1 MTTSDPLRRRRIFT
15 AALLLLGFGGI
26 LARLFFLQVLH
37 AAELTAKADRQ
48 HQKTVT
54 VEGGRGSIVDR
65 QGKILAVNMDVP
77 SVFGIP
83 TSLDNPADVAQNL
96 ARVLHVRPDDIE
108 RKLKQERHFVWIAR
122 KLDPEL
128 GRRLEALS
136 LDGIGIVLEGRRF
149 YPNGTLLA
157 HVLGFAGMD
166 GQGLEGLERH
176 YDKYLC
182 GEKQFLVLQQDA
194 LGRTVFPKGI
204 SERAPVRGHS
214 LTLTID
220 EFTQYVAEK
229 ELDEAVTAA
238 RAKGGMAIVME
249 PKTGAILAMAL
260 SPKFDPNAMSGMSAD
275 RWRNRII
282 TDAYEPGST
291 MKVVVAAA
299 ALEERVMKPDTL
311 IYGENG
317 RMEIARTV
325 IHDHEKSGWM
335 TFSEVIQKSSNI
347 GAAKIAMQLEEA
359 RLYRYVKAFG
369 FGEKSDIDLPGEMA
383 GLMKEPKD
391 WGRRSLASIAMGQ
404 EIGVTPLQLV
414 TAISAVANGGWLM
427 KPYVVSEI
435 RDAGGHLVARIEPR
449 VRRQPIST
457 ATARTLTDILEGVV
471 TIGTGRKASVPGY
484 RVAGKTGTAQKID
497 PRTGAYSSSQL
508 VGSFVGYVPA
518 ENPRLAI
525 VVVIDEPRVEAWG
538 GVVAAPV
545 FRRIAEQVLPHLGVS
560 PQEPVKLALA
570 SVAGHAS
577 SE

>member
-1 MTTSDPLRRRRIFT
+1 MNKCDPLRRRRIF
-15 AALLLLGFGGI
+15 AAAVLLLGFGGI
-26 LARLFFLQVLH
+26 LIRLFYLQVLH
-37 AAELTAKADRQ
+37 AAELTVKADRQ

-65 QGKILAVNMDVP
+65 HGKVLAVNMDVP

-83 TSLDNPADVAQNL
+83 TSLDNPADVAHDL

-108 RKLKQERHFVWIAR
+108 RKLKQERSFVWLAR
-122 KLDPEL
+122 KLDPEQ

-136 LDGIGIVLEGRRF
+136 LDGIGVVLEGRRF
-149 YPNGTLLA
+149 YPNGTLLS

-166 GQGLEGLERH
+166 GQGLEGLERR
-176 YDKYLC
+176 YDKYLS
-182 GEKQFLVLQQDA
+182 GEKQLVVLQRDA

-204 SERAPVRGHS
+204 SERTPSPGHS

-220 EFTQYVAEK
+220 EFIQYVAEK
-229 ELDEAVTAA
+229 ELGDAVASA

-249 PKTGAILAMAL
+249 PKTGAVLAMAL
-260 SPKFDPNAMSGMSAD
+260 GPKFDPNAMSGMSAD

-291 MKVVVAAA
+291 MKVIVAAA

-311 IYGENG
+311 IYAENG
-317 RMEIARTV
+317 RMEIAHTV

-335 TFSEVIQKSSNI
+335 TFAEVIQKSSNI

-359 RLYRYVKAFG
+359 RLHRYVRAFG
-369 FGEKSDIDLPGEMA
+369 FGEKTDIDLPGEMA

-435 RDAGGHLVARIEPR
+435 RDAGGHLITRIDPH
-449 VRRQPIST
+449 VRRQPISA
-457 ATARTLTDILEGVV
+457 ATARTLTDVLEGVV
-471 TIGTGRKASVPGY
+471 TNGTGRKAAVTGY

-497 PRTGAYSSSQL
+497 PRTGAYSSSL
-508 VGSFVGYVPA
+508 LIGSFVGYVPA
-518 ENPRLAI
+518 EDPRLAI
-525 VVVIDEPRVEAWG
+525 VVVVDEPG
-538 GVVAAPV
+538 GSLG
-545 FRRIAEQVLPHLGVS
+545 RRGRG
-560 PQEPVKLALA
+560 
-570 SVAGHAS
+570 AGIQTDR
-577 SE
+577 

>member
-1 MTTSDPLRRRRIFT
+1 MNPSDPLRPRRLFT
-15 AALLLLGFGGI
+15 AMLLLLGLVGI
-26 LARLFFLQVLH
+26 LARLFYLQVLH
-37 AAELTAKADRQ
+37 AAELTVKADRQ
-48 HQKTVT
+48 HQKAVT
-54 VEGGRGSIVDR
+54 VEGGRGAIVDR
-65 QGKILAVNMDVP
+65 QGKVLAVNMDVP

-83 TSLDNPADVAQNL
+83 TSLDDPTGTAHDL

-108 RKLKQERHFVWIAR
+108 RKLKQERSFVWIAR
-122 KLDPEL
+122 KLDPEQ
-128 GRRLEALS
+128 GRRLQELS

-149 YPNGTLLA
+149 YPNGAFLS
-157 HVLGFAGMD
+157 HVMGFAGMD

-176 YDKYLC
+176 YDRYLS
-182 GEKQFLVLQQDA
+182 GEKQLIVLQRDA
-194 LGRTVFPKGI
+194 LGRTVFPKGV
-204 SERAPVRGHS
+204 SERTPSPGHN

-220 EFTQYVAEK
+220 EFVQYVSEK
-229 ELDEAVTAA
+229 ELNDAVTSA
-238 RAKGGMAIVME
+238 RAKGGMALVMD
-249 PKTGAILAMAL
+249 PATGAVLAMAL
-260 SPKFDPNAMSGMSAD
+260 SPRFDPNAMSGISAD

-291 MKVVVAAA
+291 MKVIVAAA
-299 ALEERVMKPDTL
+299 ALEERVMRPDSL

-335 TFSEVIQKSSNI
+335 TFAEVVQKSSNI

-383 GLMKEPKD
+383 GLTKEPKD

-414 TAISAVANGGWLM
+414 TAISAVANGGSLM

-435 RDAGGHLVARIEPR
+435 RDAGGHLVARMDPH
-449 VRRQPIST
+449 VRRRPISP

-471 TIGTGRKASVPGY
+471 TNGTGRNAAVPGY

-497 PRTGAYSSSQL
+497 PRTGAYSSSLL
-508 VGSFVGYVPA
+508 VGSFVGYVPV
-518 ENPRLAI
+518 ENPRVAI
-525 VVVIDEPRVEAWG
+525 VVVIDEPKVEAWG
-538 GVVAAPV
+538 GIVAAPV
-545 FRRIAEQVLPHLGVS
+545 FRRIAEQVLPYLGVS
-560 PQEPVKLALA
+560 PQGPMKVALA
-570 SVAGHAS
+570 SPP
-577 SE
+577 

>member
-1 MTTSDPLRRRRIFT
+1 MTKSDLLRHRRVFVGM
-15 AALLLLGFGGI
+15 LFLLGFSGI

-54 VEGGRGSIVDR
+54 VEGGRGAIVDR
-65 QGKILAVNMDVP
+65 QGKVLAVNMDVP

-83 TSLDNPADVAQNL
+83 TSLDNPSGVAHDL

-108 RKLKQERHFVWIAR
+108 RKLRQERSFVWIAR
-122 KLDPEL
+122 KLDPEQ
-128 GRRLEALS
+128 GRRLAALS

-149 YPNGTLLA
+149 YPNGTLLS

-166 GQGLEGLERH
+166 GQGLEGLERR
-176 YDKYLC
+176 YDKYLS
-182 GEKQFLVLQQDA
+182 GEKRLVVLQRDA

-204 SERAPVRGHS
+204 SERAPTPGHS

-220 EFTQYVAEK
+220 EFIQYVAEK
-229 ELDEAVTAA
+229 ELDEAVTSA
-238 RAKGGMAIVME
+238 RAKGGMALVME

-260 SPKFDPNAMSGMSAD
+260 SPKFDPNTMSGMSAD
-275 RWRNRII
+275 RWRNRMI

-299 ALEERVMKPDTL
+299 ALEERVMKPYSL
-311 IYGENG
+311 VYGENG

-335 TFSEVIQKSSNI
+335 TFAEVIQKSSNI

-369 FGEKSDIDLPGEMA
+369 FGEKSDIDLPGEIA

-414 TAISAVANGGWLM
+414 TAISAIANGGWLM

-435 RDAGGHLVARIEPR
+435 RDAGGHLVGRIEPH

-457 ATARTLTDILEGVV
+457 ATARMLTEILEGVV
-471 TIGTGRKASVPGY
+471 TIGTGRKAAVPGY

-497 PRTGAYSSSQL
+497 PRTGAYSSSLL

-518 ENPRLAI
+518 EDPRLAI
-525 VVVIDEPRVEAWG
+525 VVVIDEPKAEAWG

-560 PQEPVKLALA
+560 PQEPPKLALA
-570 SVAGHAS
+570 S
-577 SE
+577 

>member
-1 MTTSDPLRRRRIFT
+1 MMTSDPLRRRRILT
-15 AALLLLGFGGI
+15 AVLLVVGFGGI
-26 LARLFFLQVLH
+26 LVRLFFLQVLH

-54 VEGGRGSIVDR
+54 VEGGRGTIVDR

-83 TSLDNPADVAQNL
+83 TSLNNPAGVAHDL

-122 KLDPEL
+122 KLDPEQ

-149 YPNGTLLA
+149 YPNGALLS

-166 GQGLEGLERH
+166 GQGLEGLERR
-176 YDKYLC
+176 YDAYLS
-182 GEKQFLVLQQDA
+182 GEKQFVVLQRDA

-204 SERAPVRGHS
+204 SERVPVPGHT

-220 EFTQYVAEK
+220 EFAQYVAEK

-238 RAKGGMAIVME
+238 RAKGGMTIVME
-249 PKTGAILAMAL
+249 PKTGAVLAMAL
-260 SPKFDPNAMSGMSAD
+260 SPKFDPNAMSGMSSD

-299 ALEERVMKPDTL
+299 ALEEGVMKPDSL

-325 IHDHEKSGWM
+325 IHDHEKSGWI
-335 TFSEVIQKSSNI
+335 TFAEVIQKSSNI

-383 GLMKEPKD
+383 GLMKEPKA

-414 TAISAVANGGWLM
+414 TAISAVANGGSLM
-427 KPYVVSEI
+427 RPYVVSEI
-435 RDAGGHLVARIEPR
+435 RDAAGHLVARVEPQ
-449 VRRQPIST
+449 VRRRPISS

-471 TIGTGRKASVPGY
+471 TIGTGRKAAVPGY

-497 PRTGAYSSSQL
+497 PRTGAYSSSLL

-518 ENPRLAI
+518 EDPRLAI
-525 VVVIDEPRVEAWG
+525 VVVIDEPKAEAWG

-560 PQEPVKLALA
+560 PQEPIKVAWA
-570 SVAGHAS
+570 SAPDRPSA
-577 SE
+577 E

>member
-1 MTTSDPLRRRRIFT
+1 MTKSDPLRHRRVFIGV
-15 AALLLLGFGGI
+15 LLMLGFGGI

-54 VEGGRGSIVDR
+54 VEGGRGAIVDR
-65 QGKILAVNMDVP
+65 QGKVLAVNMDVP

-83 TSLDNPADVAQNL
+83 TSLDNPSGVAHDL
-96 ARVLHVRPDDIE
+96 ARVLRARPEDIE
-108 RKLKQERHFVWIAR
+108 RKLKQERNFVWIAR
-122 KLDPEL
+122 KLDPEQ

-149 YPNGTLLA
+149 YPNGTLLS

-166 GQGLEGLERH
+166 GQGLEGLERR
-176 YDKYLC
+176 YDKYLS
-182 GEKQFLVLQQDA
+182 GEKQLVILQRDA

-204 SERAPVRGHS
+204 SERTPTPGHS

-220 EFTQYVAEK
+220 EFIQYVAEK
-229 ELDEAVTAA
+229 ELDEAVTSA

-249 PKTGAILAMAL
+249 PNTGAILAMAL

-299 ALEERVMKPDTL
+299 ALEERIMKPDSL

-325 IHDHEKSGWM
+325 IHDHEKSGWI
-335 TFSEVIQKSSNI
+335 TFAEVIQKSSNI

-383 GLMKEPKD
+383 GLVKEPKD

-414 TAISAVANGGWLM
+414 TAISAVANGGRLM

-435 RDAGGHLVARIEPR
+435 RDAGGHLVGRIEPH
-449 VRRQPIST
+449 VRRQPISA
-457 ATARTLTDILEGVV
+457 ATARTVTDILEGVV
-471 TIGTGRKASVPGY
+471 TMGTGRKAAVSGY

-497 PRTGAYSSSQL
+497 PRTGAYSSSL
-508 VGSFVGYVPA
+508 LMGSFVGYVPA
-518 ENPRLAI
+518 EDPRLAI
-525 VVVIDEPRVEAWG
+525 VVVIDEPKTEAWG

-570 SVAGHAS
+570 S
-577 SE
+577 